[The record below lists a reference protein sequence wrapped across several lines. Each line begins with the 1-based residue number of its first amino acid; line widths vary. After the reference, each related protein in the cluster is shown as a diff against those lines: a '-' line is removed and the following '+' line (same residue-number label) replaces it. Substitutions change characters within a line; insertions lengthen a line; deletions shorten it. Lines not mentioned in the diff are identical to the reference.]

1 MITNTSHL
9 DMYSLYQPTMNYY
22 PQEDNSRRMSY
33 SDYLSCSASSQGSF
47 SDYDSSPLNGTE
59 EYQPIAAGQQ
69 QKTYY
74 PFEQQQQQQPG
85 AHMLDYYRYECLVE
99 YQKQQDLQHLMM
111 MPSPIYNEYDFV
123 SALSSPSCSTTTSCH
138 TSPVIEQETLCG
150 GGGGGKKKST
160 RVKRYAASASAANQD
175 QAKNFPCLHDNCGK
189 VFKRSEHLKR
199 HVRSIHTREKRKLGD
214 LIYNEVPYTN
224 IRYLAYQ
231 CPYEQCGKRFSRSD
245 NLSQHIRIHRTT
257 KDRSSHLLA
266 KKQKLS
272 L

>member
-1 MITNTSHL
+1 
-9 DMYSLYQPTMNYY
+9 MYSLYQPTMNYY
-22 PQEDNSRRMSY
+22 PQVDNSRRISY

-74 PFEQQQQQQPG
+74 PFEQQQQPG
-85 AHMLDYYRYECLVE
+85 AHMLNYYPYECLME

-111 MPSPIYNEYDFV
+111 MPSPIYNEYDLI
-123 SALSSPSCSTTTSCH
+123 STLSSPSCSTTTSCH
-138 TSPVIEQETLCG
+138 TSPVIEQEIITSAG
-150 GGGGGKKKST
+150 SKKKST
-160 RVKRYAASASAANQD
+160 RVKRYAAAASVTNQD

-199 HVRSIHTREKRKLGD
+199 HVRSIHTREK
-214 LIYNEVPYTN
+214 P
-224 IRYLAYQ
+224 YQ

-266 KKQKLS
+266 KKRKLS